1 MTNIRHFDMEI
12 AELKRSLATMG
23 DLVERTVGVA
33 VKAILHPVVEAR
45 EQARVYEDQLDKLDS
60 EIEDKCHQ
68 ILALQAPMAK
78 DMRLL
83 VTSMR
88 VAIDLESIGD
98 LAESLAKRASWIARH
113 TMVPIPATFTPLS
126 QVVIG
131 MVHGAIEAFISGN
144 IDLARQVIADED
156 RADALTK
163 QGYGELKIQIRADGE
178 RLDEHVHLLRAIAHL
193 EQIAD
198 VAVSIAEEAV
208 YIEKG
213 MLIRHHHEHL
223 DGGPT

>member
-1 MTNIRHFDMEI
+1 MTIRHFDMEI

-23 DLVERTVGVA
+23 DLVERSVA
-33 VKAILHPVVEAR
+33 LAVRAIQHPVVEAR
-45 EQARVYEDQLDKLDS
+45 EQARVFEEQLDRLDT

-83 VTSMR
+83 VTAMR
-88 VAIDLESIGD
+88 VTIDLEGIGD

-113 TMVPIPATFTPLS
+113 TLVPIPASVTPLGQLVMS
-126 QVVIG
+126 

-144 IDLARQVIADED
+144 LALARQVIADED

-163 QGYGELKIQIRADGE
+163 EGYKELKLLIRGDLE
-178 RLDEHVHLLRAIAHL
+178 HLDENVHLMRALAHL

-213 MLIRHHHEHL
+213 MPIRHHHEQL
-223 DGGPT
+223 DGGDK